1 MINPLY
7 TYWLTHCII
16 IIHWLTH
23 FSKGTYH
30 LPIRSWSLR
39 LQIYLESNFFHFFYP
54 SYQIHEIIYIYIYI
68 SILVRSF
75 HSSPLLRYSNE
86 NSQILK
92 PDFSLKGTF
101 YFLHS
106 LPLSKFNKFHSRSHV
121 VSFYISRVEIPN
133 NKECNSFALYRLLFF
148 SFLF

>member
-1 MINPLY
+1 M
-7 TYWLTHCII
+7 
-16 IIHWLTH
+16 
-23 FSKGTYH
+23 
-30 LPIRSWSLR
+30 

-54 SYQIHEIIYIYIYI
+54 SYQIHEIKKYIYIYIYI
-68 SILVRSF
+68 YIYFSF